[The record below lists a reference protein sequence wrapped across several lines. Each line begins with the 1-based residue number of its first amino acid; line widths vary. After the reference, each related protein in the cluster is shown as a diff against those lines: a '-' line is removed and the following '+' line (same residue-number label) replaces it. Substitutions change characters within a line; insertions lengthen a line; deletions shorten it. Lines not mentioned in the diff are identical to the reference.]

1 MRMDKLT
8 NATYGTAGLTAFFAS
23 LSLYEWGF
31 VIGMGFSMLLVG
43 FSMLLGLATYLMTR
57 REQRKRTALFAE
69 LVHRNCSSDPREIEK
84 IVGEK
89 DI

>member
-31 VIGMGFSMLLVG
+31 VIGMGFSMLL
-43 FSMLLGLATYLMTR
+43 GLATYLMTR
-57 REQRKRTALFAE
+57 REQRKRTQLFEE
-69 LVHRNCSSDPREIEK
+69 LVRHVDPQNPTETLK
-84 IVGEK
+84 
-89 DI
+89 

>member
-1 MRMDKLT
+1 MRMEKLT

-31 VIGMGFSMLLVG
+31 VIGMGFSMLL
-43 FSMLLGLATYLMTR
+43 GLATYFMTQ
-57 REQRKRTALFAE
+57 REQRKRTVLFAE
-69 LVHRNCSSDPREIEK
+69 LVHRNCSSDLQDIEK
-84 IVGEK
+84 IVGEVLTKAKK

>member
-1 MRMDKLT
+1 MRMEKLT
-8 NATYGTAGLTAFFAS
+8 NATYGRAGLTAFFAS

-31 VIGMGFSMLLVG
+31 VIGMGFSMLL
-43 FSMLLGLATYLMTR
+43 GLATYLMTW

-69 LVHRNCSSDPREIEK
+69 LVHRNCSSDPQDIEK
-84 IVGEK
+84 IVGEMLTKAKK